1 MFEVENQ
8 TSSLR
13 TSPLRVWTV
22 LADLQGFERWHPFIR
37 LSGVASEGA
46 AIGYTFNSIF
56 LRKALTA
63 PATITRF
70 RKPAEIGWKTG
81 MPGLYMF
88 EETYQIDVIASGSEI
103 RHATRCWGL
112 VSILAARK
120 MQGRILVGMEEA
132 DRALERYLRPGSPA
146 ARPLSRGDR
155 RVAKRKSH

>member
-1 MFEVENQ
+1 MFEVEHVMCL
-8 TSSLR
+8 S
-13 TSPLRVWTV
+13 TSPLRVWTAV
-22 LADLQGFERWHPFIR
+22 SDLGGFARWHPFIR
-37 LSGVASEGA
+37 LSGVASEGS
-46 AIGYTFNSIF
+46 AIGYTFYTNF
-56 LRKALTA
+56 LRKPLTA

-81 MPGLYMF
+81 LRGLLML
-88 EETYQIDVIASGSEI
+88 EEAYQIDEISSGTEI
-103 RHATRCWGL
+103 RHTTRCWGL

-120 MQGRILVGMEEA
+120 MKGRILGSMKES

>member
-1 MFEVENQ
+1 MFEVENV
-8 TSSLR
+8 TCLS
-13 TSPLRVWTV
+13 TSPLRVWTAV
-22 LADLQGFERWHPFIR
+22 SDLDGFARWHPFIR
-37 LSGVASEGA
+37 LSGVASEGG
-46 AIGYTFNSIF
+46 AIGYTFNTTF

-81 MPGLYMF
+81 LRGLLLF
-88 EETYQIDVIASGSEI
+88 EEAYQIDAISSGTGV
-103 RHATRCWGL
+103 RHTTRCWGL

-120 MQGRILVGMEEA
+120 MKGRILASMEES

-146 ARPLSRGDR
+146 ARPLSRGGR